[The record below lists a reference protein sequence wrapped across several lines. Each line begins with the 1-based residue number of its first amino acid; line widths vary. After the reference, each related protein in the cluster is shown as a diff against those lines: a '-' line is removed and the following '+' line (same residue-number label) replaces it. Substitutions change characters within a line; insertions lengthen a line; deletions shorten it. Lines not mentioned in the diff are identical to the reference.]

1 MGEAEP
7 PREAKLPHDG
17 LPGEKHSFAPFWQP
31 SADSGVQLCT
41 PWSPECFH
49 FGDRRYT
56 SADSGV
62 QLCTPW
68 SPECFHFGD
77 RRYTSADS
85 GVQLCTPWSP
95 ECFHF
100 DHRGHHDHQN
110 VHPGDN
116 RRTSATKVK

>member
-68 SPECFHFGD
+68 SPECFHF
-77 RRYTSADS
+77 
-85 GVQLCTPWSP
+85 
-95 ECFHF
+95 